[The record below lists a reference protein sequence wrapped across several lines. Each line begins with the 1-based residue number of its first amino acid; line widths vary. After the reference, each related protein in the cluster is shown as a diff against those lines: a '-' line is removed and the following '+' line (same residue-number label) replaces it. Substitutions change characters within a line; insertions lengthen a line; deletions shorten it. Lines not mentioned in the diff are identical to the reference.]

1 MTTATLERPTTAAHS
16 AEPDH
21 AHHWLIEEANGPSSV
36 GICKRCGQIR
46 AFKNWIEDAD
56 FLTGEERRPAA

>member
-1 MTTATLERPTTAAHS
+1 MTTATLERPTTAAP
-16 AEPDH
+16 AAMPDH
-21 AHHWLIEEANGPSSV
+21 AHHWLIEEANGPNST
-36 GICKRCGQIR
+36 GICKRCGEIR